1 MSTPPSSA
9 SCNSRAPGLSA
20 IYNYEGFINSSRG

>member
-20 IYNYEGFINSSRG
+20 YEGFINSSRG